1 MECVHLE
8 PCRVRPWAYHR
19 TGTRAPCSNL
29 GESGSTGRVAGAVA
43 NPEPAMLLASSRPH
57 DHFSI
62 KVMGARIVLWAT
74 DLPCHRCV
82 SFETAVD
89 GLVAVRRGRVLRV
102 VGDVGR
108 RLPLVGQSICHE
120 LGAGLA
126 TM

>member
-1 MECVHLE
+1 M
-8 PCRVRPWAYHR
+8 R
-19 TGTRAPCSNL
+19 
-29 GESGSTGRVAGAVA
+29 ESGSIGRVNCAIA

-62 KVMGARIVLWAT
+62 KVMGARIVLWAS
-74 DLPCHRCV
+74 DLRCHRCV

-89 GLVAVRRGRVLRV
+89 GLVAVHQGRVLWV
-102 VGDVGR
+102 VGDIGC